1 MILAIIIVRGIG
13 RYVTSDLAKELD
25 VRSKEF
31 YEFVMPAIDIIEEDN
46 DLVVTI
52 DLPGFAKKDINLRI
66 IGNVL
71 YITAKREQEE
81 PLGTVYYMHRPLK
94 IDKRV
99 MLPISLKKEEEKVEG
114 RATYENGI
122 VTLRIPIPKS
132 TSIPIT

>member
-1 MILAIIIVRGIG
+1 MGIG
-13 RYVTSDLAKELD
+13 RYVAREMARELD
-25 VRSKEF
+25 GRSREF
-31 YEFVMPAIDIIEEDN
+31 YEFVMPAIDIIEEGN

-71 YITAKREQEE
+71 YITAKREQAE
-81 PLGTVYYMHRPLK
+81 PLGTVYYRHRPLK

-99 MLPISLKKEEEKVEG
+99 LLPISFKEEEEKVEG
-114 RATYENGI
+114 KAKYENGI

-132 TSIPIT
+132 TNIPIT

>member
-1 MILAIIIVRGIG
+1 MGIG
-13 RYVTSDLAKELD
+13 GYLARELAKEMD
-25 VRSKEF
+25 GRSREF
-31 YEFVMPAIDIIEEDN
+31 YEFIMPAIDIIEEGN

-71 YITAKREQEE
+71 YITAKKEQAE
-81 PLGTVYYMHRPLK
+81 PLGTVYYRHRPLK

-99 MLPISLKKEEEKVEG
+99 LLPLSFKEEEEKVEG
-114 RATYENGI
+114 RATYENGV

-132 TSIPIT
+132 TNIPIM

>member
-1 MILAIIIVRGIG
+1 LSGGIG
-13 RYVTSDLAKELD
+13 RYVTRDLAKELD

-31 YEFVMPAIDIIEEDN
+31 YEFVMPATDIIEEDN

>member
-1 MILAIIIVRGIG
+1 VGIG
-13 RYVTSDLAKELD
+13 RYVTRDLAKELN

-31 YEFVMPAIDIIEEDN
+31 YEFVMPAIDIVEEDN

-81 PLGTVYYMHRPLK
+81 PLGTVYYRHRPLQ

-99 MLPISLKKEEEKVEG
+99 MLPISLKKGEEKVEG

-132 TSIPIT
+132 TSITIT